1 MGALRS
7 VEVVDQ
13 AVAAAAQA
21 AEQGGLTIRQLDEVE
36 QIENAVALFR
46 AIWGPEERDIVGVAT
61 MRALSHSG
69 NYVFGAYLGAEL
81 VGAITGF
88 VGWHEGALQLH
99 SHVLGVSPEAQ
110 GANVGFTLKEHQ
122 RGWALVKGIK
132 KVTWTYDPLV
142 SRNAYFNLA
151 KLGASVTTYYPSFY
165 GLMNDEINGHD
176 ESDRVLIEWDL
187 ESPRAIDAS
196 TGISVA
202 LDADGLR
209 DAGAEI
215 ALAVGDDE
223 TPTQTPVSSDSVLVA
238 IPRDIVQ
245 VRHKDPALAHEW
257 RLALRD
263 VLGSALHDG
272 YVTVGMTR
280 AGYYVLER
288 TR

>member
-21 AEQGGLTIRQLDEVE
+21 AERGGLTIRQLDEVE
-36 QIENAVALFR
+36 QIENAVDLFR
-46 AIWGPEERDIVGVAT
+46 SIWGPEERDIVGVAT

-69 NYVFGAYLGAEL
+69 NYVFGAYLGSEL

-88 VGWHEGALQLH
+88 IGWHEGDLQLH
-99 SHVLGVSPEAQ
+99 SHVLGVSPAAQ
-110 GANVGFTLKEHQ
+110 GTNVGFTLKEHQ
-122 RGWALVKGIK
+122 RGWALAKGIK

-202 LDADGLR
+202 PDADGLR
-209 DAGAEI
+209 DSGAEI
-215 ALAVGDDE
+215 ALAVGDGEKPD
-223 TPTQTPVSSDSVLVA
+223 QTTVSSDSVLVA

-245 VRHKDPALAHEW
+245 LRHKDPALAHEW
-257 RLALRD
+257 RVALRD
-263 VLGSALHDG
+263 VMGSALQDG

-288 TR
+288 SR